1 MALPDFL
8 RSLIPVETW
17 IWIVF
22 FLIPCAAAAVW
33 QVFLCLRAKKRRTK
47 FWLLIA
53 AACIPAVVYG
63 CHFLDIL
70 QPVFGGFV
78 GALLLGT
85 AAFLAAGSLIGWLIA
100 GILCLVRK

>member
-33 QVFLCLRAKKRRTK
+33 QVFLCLRAKKRRR
-47 FWLLIA
+47 
-53 AACIPAVVYG
+53 G
-63 CHFLDIL
+63 CLH
-70 QPVFGGFV
+70 
-78 GALLLGT
+78 
-85 AAFLAAGSLIGWLIA
+85 
-100 GILCLVRK
+100 

>member
-1 MALPDFL
+1 MREFFHG
-8 RSLIPVETW
+8 LIPVEAW

-22 FLIPCAAAAVW
+22 FLIPLAGAVVW
-33 QVFLCLRAKKRRTK
+33 QVFLCLRAKKTWTK
-47 FWLLIA
+47 FWPLIA

-85 AAFLAAGSLIGWLIA
+85 AAFLAAGSLIGWALF
-100 GILCLVRK
+100 GIVRLSRK